1 MTQIESITE
10 PIESVIEEYIEL
22 FTHSIKSIDELLESL
37 RERIDDTQ
45 LQSGVLNRLSKV
57 ELDSKT
63 ELVISIIRLVLIN
76 KWIEARGAFDSD
88 EFTDNED

>member
-1 MTQIESITE
+1 MTQIEFTTE
-10 PIESVIEEYIEL
+10 PIESVIKEYIEL
-22 FTHSIKSIDELLESL
+22 FTHSIKSVDELLESL

-63 ELVISIIRLVLIN
+63 ELVISIIRFVLIN
-76 KWIEARGAFDSD
+76 KWIEPCGAFDSD
-88 EFTDNED
+88 EFADNED